1 MKFFNIFRKKL
12 SKSQFEREHQ
22 TNLVCNIHWAAVQKE
37 LSPLPVISHPS
48 DSISWTSQEEALS
61 SEGNSWSSISLSSS
75 GQTNC
80 AGVFPEECFSRA
92 SSPGTEAVKSS
103 IMDDISLEDVEQ
115 FEEKR
120 MAQVRRKVSRVDS
133 LKKFLFSSRLEE
145 KKNKNNLN
153 LDNFRRPAFNAI
165 DAGYHPSCLEVHD
178 RWVGIQNNHLEDEDD
193 NISRKVN
200 INMDIG
206 NVKTKSCESG
216 YDSEVRSELTSKV
229 SRSHS
234 QPSHQVRARL
244 RSREVNRNQYLKMT
258 VFKTGEESLGVI
270 ITSSSSTNG
279 FIIAHIDPGSV
290 IHRDGRFR
298 TGDKIVR
305 INGHNL
311 LDLTINQVREI
322 LKFSGNKVEL
332 EVMREDQPDQQTKLS
347 KSESLRIFRALPVR
361 KRSEEGNNK
370 TSQTNV
376 VTERIITPG
385 GNLTKTII
393 TIPSQDTWT
402 TVDIDIEQDQDR
414 PVDVHQV
421 VMVVTPARPELGLV
435 LEGGRSQGIF
445 LAEVLSG
452 GLAESLAY
460 PGLCQGGG

>member
-1 MKFFNIFRKKL
+1 
-12 SKSQFEREHQ
+12 
-22 TNLVCNIHWAAVQKE
+22 
-37 LSPLPVISHPS
+37 
-48 DSISWTSQEEALS
+48 
-61 SEGNSWSSISLSSS
+61 
-75 GQTNC
+75 
-80 AGVFPEECFSRA
+80 
-92 SSPGTEAVKSS
+92 
-103 IMDDISLEDVEQ
+103 MDDISLEDVEQ

-153 LDNFRRPAFNAI
+153 LENFRRPAFSAI

-178 RWVGIQNNHLEDEDD
+178 RWVGIQNNQLEDEDD

-216 YDSEVRSELTSKV
+216 YDSEVRSELTSKKRSELTSKV
-229 SRSHS
+229 NRSHS

-244 RSREVNRNQYLKMT
+244 KAREVTRNQYLKMT

-332 EVMREDQPDQQTKLS
+332 EIMREDQPDQQTKLS
-347 KSESLRIFRALPVR
+347 KSESLRIFRALPVT

-402 TVDIDIEQDQDR
+402 TVDIDIEQEQDR

-421 VMVVTPARPELGLV
+421 VMVVTPNRPELGLV

-452 GLAESLAY
+452 GLAEDY